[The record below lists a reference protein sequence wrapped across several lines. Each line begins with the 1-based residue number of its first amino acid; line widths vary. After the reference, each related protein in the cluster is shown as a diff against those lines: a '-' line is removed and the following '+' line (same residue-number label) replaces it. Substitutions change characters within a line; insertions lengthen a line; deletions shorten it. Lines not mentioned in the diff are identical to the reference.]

1 MTEYFNSKKNL
12 RSRFISIKYEDLV
25 KNPKIVTKRLC
36 KFLSIKYSDKM
47 INSNNFMGLGLN
59 KKWVPNSNYN
69 TNQKGIYKTSLNK
82 WKKFLKPDVR
92 NFIEVIVGIELK
104 YLGYIRKLNKIE
116 KSKILK
122 FHIKDFKNSK
132 GWRTSGTSPKKDIN
146 LEISRYDYLKLNKIS
161 VEDTKKNFLFQEA
174 LLAFQSKL
182 I

>member
-1 MTEYFNSKKNL
+1 ME
-12 RSRFISIKYEDLV
+12 
-25 KNPKIVTKRLC
+25 KI
-36 KFLSIKYSDKM
+36 
-47 INSNNFMGLGLN
+47 
-59 KKWVPNSNYN
+59 
-69 TNQKGIYKTSLNK
+69 
-82 WKKFLKPDVR
+82 LKPDVR